1 MKIIVISDTHGKHRK
16 LNMPKGDMLIHA
28 GDVSME
34 GKTEEV
40 IDFLNWFGEL
50 QYKYKIMIAGNHDY
64 FFEKIN
70 KQELDTII
78 PQSVIYL
85 NDSGVT
91 IEGINIWG
99 SPVTLWYE
107 NWAFNR
113 HPGKDISKHWELIP
127 KNTNLLITHSPV
139 FGILDKL
146 EMGLQIGCP
155 NLLKKVNEVIPRLHI
170 FGHVHEAYGVIESKD
185 TTFINASSLNSKYE
199 LQNKPIEF
207 IW

>member
-1 MKIIVISDTHGKHRK
+1 MKIIVISDTHGKHRN

-64 FFEKIN
+64 FFEKID
-70 KQELDTII
+70 KQELDTLI
-78 PQSVIYL
+78 PPSVIYL

-113 HPGKDISKHWELIP
+113 HPGEDINKHWELIP
-127 KNTNLLITHSPV
+127 KNTNLLITHSPI
-139 FGILDKL
+139 FGTLDKL
-146 EMGLQIGCP
+146 EMGLQIGCHD
-155 NLLKKVNEVIPRLHI
+155 LLKKVDEIKPRLHL
-170 FGHVHEAYGVIESKD
+170 FGHVHEAYGIIELKD
-185 TTFINASSLNSKYE
+185 TTYINASSLNSKYE